1 MSRNRSALQIL
12 QDSIVAP
19 HGKVIYVDG
28 TNGAAT
34 GSGLTPDSAVTT
46 LALGL
51 AASAANDIISI
62 APGTYE
68 VDIGTNPII
77 PLANQTWMAGTPSYG
92 GFPNVKIIADADDT
106 AKSLFAIDVSGVVFK
121 DLWFQMK
128 AAAATH
134 VTLIDAAQT
143 SAVNG
148 LAFID
153 CWIDLNDQDDAGLMG
168 MAFND
173 GTNAITGLVIRG
185 CRFIGNDATTTAAVP
200 YIDIGVPGIPYALI
214 EDNVFCIE
222 SVDGDSIGI
231 NFADPT
237 AANKSYGMVI
247 RNNDFIGAA
256 DGGGDTVGIVFAA
269 AMTDNEILGSIRGN
283 FFPGCS
289 ANAITTDETSE
300 SVVNNYVPDA
310 AGGALVDVIA

>member
-1 MSRNRSALQIL
+1 MGNKGLIQIV
-12 QDSIVAP
+12 QDSVVAP
-19 HGKVIYVDG
+19 HGNVVYVDG
-28 TNGAAT
+28 TNGSAT
-34 GSGLTPDSAVTT
+34 GSGRTPDSAVTT

-92 GFPNVKIIADADDT
+92 GFPNVKVIADADDT
-106 AKSLFAIDVSGVVFK
+106 AVSLFAIDVSGVVFK

-153 CWIDLNDQDDAGLMG
+153 CWFDLNDQDDAGLM
-168 MAFND
+168 ACQFND
-173 GTNAITGLVIRG
+173 ATNAITGLVMRG

-200 YIDIGVPGIPYALI
+200 YIDVGVGGIPYALI
-214 EDNVFCIE
+214 ENCIFCIE
-222 SVDGDSIGI
+222 GIDGDNIGI
-231 NFADPT
+231 NFADPG
-237 AANKSYGMVI
+237 AANKCYGMTI
-247 RNNDFIGAA
+247 RNNDFIGAQDA
-256 DGGGDTVGIVFAA
+256 GADTVAIVFAA
-269 AMTDNEILGSIRGN
+269 AMTDNEILGSIRN
-283 FFPGCS
+283 NYFPGCAAPS
-289 ANAITTDETSE
+289 ITTDETSK
-300 SVVNNYVPDA
+300 SVINNYVNDA
-310 AGGALVDVIA
+310 AGGALVDVVA

>member
-1 MSRNRSALQIL
+1 MASKGLVQLA
-12 QDSIVAP
+12 QDLVVAP
-19 HGKVIYVDG
+19 HGKVVYVDG
-28 TNGAAT
+28 TNGSAT

-62 APGTYE
+62 APGTYT
-68 VDIGTNPII
+68 VDISTNPII
-77 PLANQTWMAGTPSYG
+77 PLANQTWMAGTPGYG

-106 AKSLFAIDVSGVVFK
+106 AVSLFAIDVSGVAFK

-128 AAAATH
+128 TAAATH

-143 SAVNG
+143 TAVNG

-153 CWIDLNDQDDAGLMG
+153 CWFDLNDQDDAGLKG
-168 MAFND
+168 LAFND
-173 GTNAITGLVIRG
+173 ATNAITGLVIRG

-200 YIDIGVPGIPYALI
+200 YIDIGIGGIPYALI
-214 EDNVFCIE
+214 EDSVFCLE
-222 SVDGDSIGI
+222 SIDGDCIGI
-231 NFADPT
+231 NFVDPEG
-237 AANKSYGMVI
+237 ANKCYGMVI
-247 RNNDFIGAA
+247 RNNDFIGAQDA
-256 DGGGDTVGIVFAA
+256 GADTVGIVFAA

-289 ANAITTDETSE
+289 ANAITTDETSK
-300 SVVNNYVPDA
+300 SCVNNYVNDT
-310 AGGALVDVIA
+310 AGGALVDTVA